1 MAEYAKPLPTP
12 DAVTRHFWDAA
23 KAHRLA
29 AQRCLACDTLFFY
42 PREFCPACWSSRLE
56 WEDLSGGGLLYAS
69 TIVRQ
74 PGNPAF
80 NDDVPYLY
88 AIVQLDEGPRIVTN
102 VVEIDPEQAEIGMR
116 LKVRFDDVTDD
127 VTLPKFAPAS

>member
-1 MAEYAKPLPTP
+1 M
-12 DAVTRHFWDAA
+12 
-23 KAHRLA
+23 
-29 AQRCLACDTLFFY
+29 
-42 PREFCPACWSSRLE
+42 
-56 WEDLSGGGLLYAS
+56 LYAF

-102 VVEIDPEQAEIGMR
+102 VVDIDPEQAEIGMR